1 MRLANLLIGN
11 VPYEIGNLGSPLV
24 SLPLKEHTWWC
35 NSSEHNI
42 FDNLSYLN
50 LSYNNLSGR
59 IPSGHQLDI
68 LKADDPASMYI
79 GNPGLCGQPIPREC
93 PGPPRDLPANNDLES
108 WRKHGL
114 SQMDFLLGLITGFVA
129 SAWMVFCGLLF
140 MKRWRYAYFGLL
152 DELYDR
158 LFVISVV
165 TWRKWFRS
173 TDVN

>member
-59 IPSGHQLDI
+59 IPSGHQLDS
-68 LKADDPASMYI
+68 LKIDDPAFMYTLAI
-79 GNPGLCGQPIPREC
+79 RVFVGIQFQGNILV
-93 PGPPRDLPANNDLES
+93 LPEI
-108 WRKHGL
+108 HQL
-114 SQMDFLLGLITGFVA
+114 S
-129 SAWMVFCGLLF
+129 
-140 MKRWRYAYFGLL
+140 
-152 DELYDR
+152 
-158 LFVISVV
+158 
-165 TWRKWFRS
+165 
-173 TDVN
+173 